1 MNQAEVRQ
9 RIYRTPT
16 PLGETFGLVPTSFD
30 RTASPHGSTVAVD
43 GSLSASPHLNGY
55 PTKVVAS
62 NRMQPKIRRQP
73 RGWGLEYNGKAR
85 ATGYNTRPLPEL
97 FQEGQEPYPRQFI
110 AVTVHNRKHG
120 IRLIGEL
127 DNDQDTTHSVRGRR
141 IYDEAV
147 REAVIVVWE
156 ATDRICWKRPK
167 SALPHLV
174 DSLERHGHLDRDA
187 EVRGPATGCQCRHS
201 RPSPETYPSR
211 CGQPAQTPVVTVD
224 GKTDSGTYLQ

>member
-1 MNQAEVRQ
+1 MAKRELLATLRDRYRSSSKKDKS
-9 RIYRTPT
+9 RI
-16 PLGETFGLVPTSFD
+16 LDE
-30 RTASPHGSTVAVD
+30 
-43 GSLSASPHLNGY
+43 
-55 PTKVVAS
+55 
-62 NRMQPKIRRQP
+62 
-73 RGWGLEYNGKAR
+73 
-85 ATGYNTRPLPEL
+85 
-97 FQEGQEPYPRQFI
+97 FI

-187 EVRGPATGCQCRHS
+187 EVRGPATGCQ
-201 RPSPETYPSR
+201 
-211 CGQPAQTPVVTVD
+211 
-224 GKTDSGTYLQ
+224 